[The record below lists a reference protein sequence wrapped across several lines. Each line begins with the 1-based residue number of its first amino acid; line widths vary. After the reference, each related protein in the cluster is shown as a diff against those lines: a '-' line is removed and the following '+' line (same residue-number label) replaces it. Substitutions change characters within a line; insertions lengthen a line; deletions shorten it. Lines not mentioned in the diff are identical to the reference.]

1 MADTRTA
8 RRSFAV
14 LEITLPLLITGLL
27 VLVIGGFAWGAYS
40 QVRDVTLD
48 AAAQHLE
55 RATTQLAASLKAG
68 VAQRTVEVRR
78 PADDPAIRTYLT
90 QPGKALLAARATLQS
105 VTARDSLSAALE
117 LWNTTGGR
125 LLLVG
130 PSVPPL
136 DGPATQALTLA
147 VADTGAAV
155 GPLRAIGDS
164 LLFPVIAAVGG
175 NGRRAGYVVNW
186 RRVQASR
193 EATRRLTELIGAGA
207 VILVGNVGGDVWT
220 NLSTR
225 VSGPPVAVIGRP
237 GIIEYPRPGR
247 GTILARAQTISG
259 TPWVLV
265 TELARDGILT
275 PVRTFAAR
283 MAAVGLALIVAGAAG
298 AWVVSR
304 QARQRLE
311 AHLAERQRAEAGLR
325 ESEDRYGQLVESIA
339 DYAIMLLDEN
349 GNVASWNPGAERM
362 KGYRG
367 DEILGKHMAVFYTPE
382 DVTRGW
388 PEELLRRAAAEGR
401 VEDEGWRV
409 RKDGSRF
416 QADVFLNA
424 RRDEGGQLVGFSKI
438 TRDVT
443 ARRRAETRF
452 RAVVE
457 SAPSGMVMID
467 GTGTI
472 TLVNREAERLFGYT
486 REELLNQPIEHLVPE
501 RFRRGHP
508 VFRTDFFANPQT
520 RAMGAGRE
528 LYGLRKDGVEIPVEI
543 GLNPIETDEGV
554 FVLASVVDIT
564 ARKRAE
570 ARFRAVVE
578 SAPSGMVMINR
589 AGTIELVN
597 RETERLFGYSR
608 EELLGKPI
616 ELLVPHRLR
625 ERHPGYRT
633 DFLANPQ
640 TRAMGAGRDLFG
652 VRKDGA
658 EIPVEI
664 GLNPIETDEGLF
676 VLASVVDITA
686 RKRAETELRRS
697 NDELERFAYV
707 ASHDL
712 QEPLRMVGSYVQL
725 LGKRY
730 KGKLDAD
737 ADEFIG
743 YALDGALRM
752 QRLIEDLLAFSR
764 VGTRGAAFTPTDVN
778 AVVERAL
785 ENLKL
790 SIDEAGATVTK
801 NGLPTVSADPGQLEH
816 LFLNLVSNALKFR
829 GAVPPD
835 IKIAAERR
843 DRDWLFS
850 VQDNGIGIDA
860 QYFERI
866 FIIFQRLH
874 GKNEYHGTG
883 IGLAICKKIVERH
896 GGRIWVESQPGQGAT
911 FSFTL
916 PAVSE
921 A

>member
-1 MADTRTA
+1 MVERVTPRAIA
-8 RRSFAV
+8 G

-27 VLVIGGFAWGAYS
+27 ALVIGGFSWGAYT
-40 QVRDVTLD
+40 QVRDVTLG
-48 AAAQHLE
+48 AAVQHLE
-55 RATTQLAASLKAG
+55 RVTTQLAASLKAG
-68 VAQRTVEVRR
+68 RPQRIAEVSQIADQ
-78 PADDPAIRTYLT
+78 PAVRAFLAHAGTSGPIPHSPLE
-90 QPGKALLAARATLQS
+90 AL
-105 VTARDSLSAALE
+105 TARDSLNAAVE
-117 LWNTTGGR
+117 LWNAAGERVFAAGR
-125 LLLVG
+125 SL
-130 PSVPPL
+130 
-136 DGPATQALTLA
+136 PALETASTRALTA
-147 VADTGAAV
+147 RVADAAAAI
-155 GPLRAIGDS
+155 GPLRAIGDTI
-164 LLFPVIAAVGG
+164 LFPVIAAVRID
-175 NGRRAGYVVNW
+175 GRRVGYVVNW
-186 RRVQASR
+186 RRAQTSR
-193 EATRRLTELIGAGA
+193 EATRRLTELIGADA
-207 VILVGNVGGDVWT
+207 AILVGNVTGDVWT
-220 NLSTR
+220 DLSTR
-225 VSGPPVAVIGRP
+225 ASAPPVDVMGRP
-237 GIIEYPRPGR
+237 GVLAYSRPGR
-247 GTILARAQTISG
+247 GTVLVRALVIGG
-259 TPWVLV
+259 TPWALV
-265 TELARDGILT
+265 AELPRDPILA
-275 PVRTFAAR
+275 PVRSFVAR
-283 MAAVGLALIVAGAAG
+283 MAVVALGLIVVGAGG

-304 QARQRLE
+304 RARQRLE
-311 AHLAERQRAEAGLR
+311 SHLAERKRAEVGLR
-325 ESEDRYGQLVESIA
+325 ESEQRYGQLVETIA
-339 DYAIMLLDEN
+339 DYAIMLLDAN
-349 GNVASWNPGAERM
+349 GHVTSWNPGVERIQ
-362 KGYRG
+362 GYRA
-367 DEILGKHMAVFYTPE
+367 DEIVGKNMSVFYTPE
-382 DVTRGW
+382 DVARGW

-401 VEDEGWRV
+401 VEEEGWRV

-424 RRDEGGQLVGFSKI
+424 HRDESGQIVGFSKI

-443 ARRRAETRF
+443 ARRRAEARF

-467 GTGTI
+467 RAGTI

-486 REELLNQPIEHLVPE
+486 REELLGQPIERLVPE

-508 VFRTDFFANPQT
+508 AFRVDFFTNPQT

-570 ARFRAVVE
+570 ERFRAVVE

-597 RETERLFGYSR
+597 RETERLFGYTR

-625 ERHPGYRT
+625 ERHPAYRS
-633 DFLANPQ
+633 DFFAHPQ

-697 NDELERFAYV
+697 NEELERFAYV

-730 KGKLDAD
+730 QGKLDAD

-764 VGTRGAAFTPTDVN
+764 VGTRGQALVPTDAN
-778 AVVERAL
+778 AVLDRAL
-785 ENLKL
+785 SNLKL
-790 SIDEAGATVTK
+790 SIDEAGATITR
-801 NGLPTVSADPGQLEH
+801 NGLPTVSADAGQLEH
-816 LFLNLVSNALKFR
+816 LFLNLLSNALKFR
-829 GAVPPD
+829 GPAPPE
-835 IKIAAERR
+835 IRVEAERR
-843 DRDWLFS
+843 DREWHFR
-850 VQDNGIGIDA
+850 VRDNGIGIDP

-874 GKNEYHGTG
+874 GKNDYPGTG

-896 GGRIWVESQPGQGAT
+896 GGRIWVESQPGEGAT

>member
-1 MADTRTA
+1 MLERVTPR
-8 RRSFAV
+8 AV
-14 LEITLPLLITGLL
+14 AGLEITLPLLITALL
-27 VLVIGGFAWGAYS
+27 ALVIGGFSWGAYT
-40 QVRDVTLD
+40 QVRDVTLG
-48 AAAQHLE
+48 AAGTHLE
-55 RATTQLAASLKAG
+55 RVTTQLAASLKAG
-68 VAQRTVEVRR
+68 GPQRIAEVSQIADQ
-78 PADDPAIRTYLT
+78 PAVRAFLAGGGKSGPGPHAPLDALT
-90 QPGKALLAARATLQS
+90 S
-105 VTARDSLSAALE
+105 RDSLNAAVE
-117 LWNTTGGR
+117 LWNAAGERVFAAGR
-125 LLLVG
+125 SL
-130 PSVPPL
+130 
-136 DGPATQALTLA
+136 PALETASTRALTA
-147 VADTGAAV
+147 RVADTAAAL
-155 GPLRAIGDS
+155 GPLRAIGDTI
-164 LLFPVIAAVGG
+164 LFPVIAAVRVD
-175 NGRRAGYVVNW
+175 GRRVGYVVNW
-186 RRVQASR
+186 RRAQASR
-193 EATRRLTELIGAGA
+193 EATRRLTELIGADA
-207 VILVGNVGGDVWT
+207 AILVGNVTGDVWT
-220 NLSTR
+220 DLSTR
-225 VSGPPVAVIGRP
+225 TSAPPMDVTGRP
-237 GIIEYPRPGR
+237 GVLAYSRPGR
-247 GTILARAQTISG
+247 GTVLVRALVIGG

-265 TELARDGILT
+265 AELPRDPILA
-275 PVRTFAAR
+275 PVRSFVAR
-283 MAAVGLALIVAGAAG
+283 MAVVALGLIVVGAGG
-298 AWVVSR
+298 AWAISR
-304 QARQRLE
+304 RARQRLE
-311 AHLAERQRAEAGLR
+311 LGLVAHR
-325 ESEDRYGQLVESIA
+325 SA
-339 DYAIMLLDEN
+339 D
-349 GNVASWNPGAERM
+349 
-362 KGYRG
+362 
-367 DEILGKHMAVFYTPE
+367 
-382 DVTRGW
+382 
-388 PEELLRRAAAEGR
+388 
-401 VEDEGWRV
+401 
-409 RKDGSRF
+409 
-416 QADVFLNA
+416 
-424 RRDEGGQLVGFSKI
+424 
-438 TRDVT
+438 
-443 ARRRAETRF
+443 TRF

-467 GTGTI
+467 RAGTI
-472 TLVNREAERLFGYT
+472 TLVNRETERLFGYA
-486 REELLNQPIEHLVPE
+486 REEILGQPIERLVPE

-508 VFRTDFFANPQT
+508 AFRTKFFADPQT

-528 LYGLRKDGVEIPVEI
+528 LYGLRKDGAEIPVEIGLNPIETDEGVFVLASVVDITARKRAEARFRAAVESAPSGMVLIDGDGKIVLVNREVERLFGFSREELLGQGIELLVPERLRGGHPAHRRDYFADPRARAMGVGRELYGVRKDGTEMPVEI

-625 ERHPGYRT
+625 QRHPEYRT
-633 DFLANPQ
+633 DFFAHPQ

-697 NDELERFAYV
+697 NEELERFAYV

-730 KGKLDAD
+730 QGKLDAD

-764 VGTRGAAFTPTDVN
+764 VGTRGQALVPTDAN
-778 AVVERAL
+778 AVLDRAL
-785 ENLKL
+785 GSLKL
-790 SIDEAGATVTK
+790 AIDEAGATVTRD
-801 NGLPTVSADPGQLEH
+801 GLPTVSADAGQLEH
-816 LFLNLVSNALKFR
+816 LFLNLLSNALKFR
-829 GAVPPD
+829 ASAPPE
-835 IKIAAERR
+835 IRVAAERR
-843 DRDWLFS
+843 DRDWVFS
-850 VQDNGIGIDA
+850 VHDNGIGIDP

-874 GKNEYHGTG
+874 GKNDYPGTG

-911 FSFTL
+911 FCFTL
-916 PAVSE
+916 PVASE
-921 A
+921 G